1 MSSSSEPVFNFWGRE
16 EVGQGAEDTHDPER
30 AGWEFCYIQATEML
44 QRTRR

>member
-16 EVGQGAEDTHDPER
+16 EVGQGAE
-30 AGWEFCYIQATEML
+30 GYVQATEML